1 MKYYLLPEQAPKDYY
16 NIAAD
21 LTEPLLPPLHPQ
33 TKQPVGPQDLAPLF
47 PMELIKQ
54 EVSAERFIEIPDE
67 VRALY
72 QLYRPSPLVRA
83 KRLEQAL
90 KTKARIY
97 FKYEGSSPSGSH
109 KTNTAI
115 AQAFY
120 NYQEGIKK
128 IVTETGAG
136 QWGTGIF
143 VSQQKNT
150 SRTHTTR
157 KRCNYTR
164 IIRNCHKRS
173 RRGCRARRKNTLC
186 VR

>member
-33 TKQPVGPQDLAPLF
+33 TKKPVGPQDLAPLF

-54 EVSAERFIEIPDE
+54 EVSTERFIEIPDE

-97 FKYEGSSPSGSH
+97 FKYE
-109 KTNTAI
+109 
-115 AQAFY
+115 
-120 NYQEGIKK
+120 
-128 IVTETGAG
+128 
-136 QWGTGIF
+136 
-143 VSQQKNT
+143 
-150 SRTHTTR
+150 
-157 KRCNYTR
+157 
-164 IIRNCHKRS
+164 
-173 RRGCRARRKNTLC
+173 
-186 VR
+186 